1 MKKVLA
7 LLVLVTPQFLI
18 SNYENSLKGYWHGNG
33 LIMQFKECE
42 DKICG
47 TIEHIF
53 VEEGKDPK
61 LVLDENNKDKEL
73 RSRTLIGSDILYEID
88 KKPDSK
94 RTFIGKIYNPEEGK
108 SYKSKIRQ
116 LDNGNLEIKGC
127 FAVVCRKVGEWLP
140 LKVTINDEGKRV
152 AELAK
157 PLAIF

>member
-61 LVLDENNKDKEL
+61 LVLDENNKDKGL

>member
-7 LLVLVTPQFLI
+7 LLILVAPQFLI
-18 SNYENSLKGYWHGNG
+18 SDYEDSLKGYWHGFG
-33 LIMQFKECE
+33 LIVQIKDCE

-47 TIEHIF
+47 KIEHMF
-53 VEEGKDPK
+53 VKDGDDPK
-61 LVLDENNKDKEL
+61 LMLDENNKDKNL
-73 RSRTLIGSDILYEID
+73 RTRTLIGSNILYDID
-88 KKPDSK
+88 KTPDSK
-94 RTFIGKIYNPEEGK
+94 RTFTGKIYNPEEGK

-127 FAVVCRKVGEWLP
+127 FGVVCRKVGEWLP
-140 LKVTINDEGKRV
+140 LNVTINDEGKRV

>member
-7 LLVLVTPQFLI
+7 LLVLLASQSLI
-18 SNYENSLKGYWHGNG
+18 SDYGNSLKGYWHGFG
-33 LIMQFKECE
+33 LIVQIKECE

-47 TIEHIF
+47 LIEYMF
-53 VEEGKDPK
+53 VEDGDDPM
-61 LVLDENNKDKEL
+61 LILDENNKDKEL
-73 RSRTLIGSDILYEID
+73 RSRTLIGSNILYDID

-94 RTFIGKIYNPEEGK
+94 RTFTGKIYNPEEGK

-140 LKVTINDEGKRV
+140 LNVTINDEGKRI
-152 AELAK
+152 ATLAN

>member
-140 LKVTINDEGKRV
+140 LKVTTNDEGKRV

>member
-7 LLVLVTPQFLI
+7 LLILVAPQFLI
-18 SNYENSLKGYWHGNG
+18 SDYEDSLKGYWHGFG
-33 LIMQFKECE
+33 LIVQIKDCE

-47 TIEHIF
+47 TIEHMF
-53 VEEGKDPK
+53 VKDGEDPK
-61 LVLDENNKDKEL
+61 LVLDENNKDKNL
-73 RSRTLIGSDILYEID
+73 RTRKLIGSNILYEID

-94 RTFIGKIYNPEEGK
+94 KTFFGKIYNPEEGK

-127 FAVVCRKVGEWLP
+127 FAVVCRKIGEWLP
-140 LKVTINDEGKRV
+140 LNVTINDEGKRV

>member
-1 MKKVLA
+1 MKKALA
-7 LLVLVTPQFLI
+7 LLILVAPQFVI
-18 SNYENSLKGYWHGNG
+18 SDYESSLKGYWHGFG
-33 LIMQFKECE
+33 LIIQIKDCE
-42 DKICG
+42 DKFCG
-47 TIEHIF
+47 TIEHMF
-53 VEEGKDPK
+53 VEDGEDPK
-61 LVLDENNKDKEL
+61 LILDENNKDKSL
-73 RSRTLIGSDILYEID
+73 RARTLIGSNILYEID

-94 RTFIGKIYNPEEGK
+94 KTFIGKIYNPEEGK

-140 LKVTINDEGKRV
+140 LNVTINDEGKRV